1 MDIPLPVVLLAA
13 AMVHPIVPNGHL
25 SMAEAATSSSTV
37 KPTKRS
43 YTASDVIKT
52 LVLSAK
58 LDTRR
63 VTAMER
69 IFPDMTNS
77 PTRAMKQVRRA
88 ARGGDKLP
96 RLINGVVIVQN
107 VQYKY
112 HQSKQFQN
120 MPQTPMGA
128 AHVF

>member
-1 MDIPLPVVLLAA
+1 MDMLQPVFVPAA
-13 AMVHPIVPNGHL
+13 AMVHPIAPKGHL
-25 SMAEAATSSSTV
+25 SMTEMATSSSIA

-88 ARGGDKLP
+88 TRGGDKLAG
-96 RLINGVVIVQN
+96 LVNGVVIVQN
-107 VQYKY
+107 VQHEY

-128 AHVF
+128 ALVF